1 MIAERIMQMISF
13 LFLNNASNTNK
24 QNNVCIAH
32 MALYVRIFQQF
43 NSNAIQMTYRI
54 FLFNVFFK
62 RLFSNIHNPISRMRI
77 PI

>member
-1 MIAERIMQMISF
+1 MIAERSMHITGF
-13 LFLNNASNTNK
+13 LFLNRINNTSK
-24 QNNVCIAH
+24 QNGVCIAH

-54 FLFNVFFK
+54 FLLDLFFK